1 MKCVPVQDAIGMV
14 LCHDITEIVPGKFK
28 GASFKKGH
36 VIAADDVSK
45 LLTLGKEHI
54 YIWELDHNHYH
65 EDEAAIKIANAIAGN
80 GICLTAPSE
89 GKVILR
95 AETDGLLR
103 INVNALYNMNSID
116 EIAIASLQTHQIVA
130 KNQIIAGCRVVPL
143 IIDSKKIDRVEK
155 IAAFMAPVFEIVP
168 FQQKKFG
175 IVTTGS
181 EVFHGRIQDK
191 FGPVV
196 KAKVEQY
203 GSEVL
208 RQVIVDDKPQMIA
221 DAIMALIDDG
231 AEIIVTTG
239 GMSVD
244 PDDVTPTGIKMT
256 GGSVV
261 TYGAPVLPGSMFMLA
276 HINDVPVM
284 GLPGCVMYHR
294 TTIFDLVLPRILA
307 GETVTKKDIA
317 AFGHGGLCLQ
327 CETCVYPN
335 CGFGKGY

>member
-1 MKCVPVQDAIGMV
+1 
-14 LCHDITEIVPGKFK
+14 LR
-28 GASFKKGH
+28 
-36 VIAADDVSK
+36 
-45 LLTLGKEHI
+45 LGKEHI
-54 YIWELDHNHYH
+54 YIWELDSGRYH
-65 EDEAAIKIANAIAGN
+65 EDEAAIKIANAITGN
-80 GICLTAPSE
+80 GIYLTEPTE
-89 GKVILR
+89 GKVVLH
-95 AETDGLLR
+95 AKTEGLLR

-116 EIAIASLQTHQIVA
+116 EIAIASIQTHQTV
-130 KNQIIAGCRVVPL
+130 KKDQMIAGCRVVPL
-143 IIDSKKIDRVEK
+143 IIDRKKIDRVEK
-155 IAAFMAPVFEIVP
+155 IANFMAPVFEVVP
-168 FQQKKFG
+168 FQKKRFG
-175 IVTTGS
+175 VVTTGS
-181 EVFHGRIQDK
+181 EVYHGRIQDK

-221 DAIMALIDDG
+221 DAIMALIAEG

-256 GGSVV
+256 GGNVI

-276 HINDVPVM
+276 NIGDVPVM

-294 TTIFDLVLPRILA
+294 TTIFDIILPRILA

-327 CETCVYPN
+327 CDKCIYPN

>member
-1 MKCVPVQDAIGMV
+1 
-14 LCHDITEIVPGKFK
+14 
-28 GASFKKGH
+28 
-36 VIAADDVSK
+36 
-45 LLTLGKEHI
+45 
-54 YIWELDHNHYH
+54 
-65 EDEAAIKIANAIAGN
+65 
-80 GICLTAPSE
+80 
-89 GKVILR
+89 
-95 AETDGLLR
+95 
-103 INVNALYNMNSID
+103 
-116 EIAIASLQTHQIVA
+116 
-130 KNQIIAGCRVVPL
+130 
-143 IIDSKKIDRVEK
+143 KKIDRVEK